1 MNAIIFGANGQDGH
15 YLSELC
21 QSKGIT
27 PIGISRSGEFLAGDV
42 ADRNFV
48 DRCII
53 EYKPHYIFHLA
64 ANSTT
69 GHNAL
74 FENHHTISTGTL
86 NILESVYVSKLPV
99 RIFIAGSGV
108 QFLNQGKPIDEDTP
122 FEASSP
128 YSIARIQSVYAARY
142 YRTLGVKAYVGY
154 LFHHESPLRK
164 PNHMSQKIVRAI
176 RNIQSGAE
184 ESLVIGDLSV
194 QKEWT
199 FAGDI
204 AKAIFTLVEQD
215 NVFEAVL
222 GSGIPHSIQ
231 DWIELCFSKSGL
243 DWRKYV
249 REIPGFI
256 PEYKILVSNP
266 RRIREL
272 GWKPLVDLSGLASL
286 MLEQNLST

>member
-15 YLSELC
+15 YLSGLC

-27 PIGISRSGEFLAGDV
+27 PIGISRSGGFLAGDV
-42 ADRNFV
+42 ADRSFV

-53 EYKPHYIFHLA
+53 EYKPRYIFHLA

-142 YRTLGVKAYVGY
+142 YRTLGVQAYVGY

-184 ESLVIGDLSV
+184 ESLVVGDLSV

-204 AKAIFTLVEQD
+204 AKAIFTLVNQD
-215 NVFEAVL
+215 SVFEAVL

-243 DWRKYV
+243 DWHKYV
-249 REIPGFI
+249 REVSGFHPGI
-256 PEYKILVSNP
+256 
-266 RRIREL
+266 
-272 GWKPLVDLSGLASL
+272 
-286 MLEQNLST
+286 

>member
-1 MNAIIFGANGQDGH
+1 MNAIIFGANGQDGY

-27 PIGISRSGEFLAGDV
+27 PIGISRSGKFLVGDV

-48 DRCII
+48 DRCIS
-53 EYKPHYIFHLA
+53 EYKPLYIFHLA

-69 GHNAL
+69 GHGAL

-86 NILESVYVSKLPV
+86 NILESAFVSKLPI

-108 QFLNQGKPIDEDTP
+108 QFLNQGRPIDENTP

-128 YSIARIQSVYAARY
+128 YSVARIQSVYAARY
-142 YRTLGVKAYVGY
+142 YRTLGVQAYVGY
-154 LFHHESPLRK
+154 LFHHESPFRK
-164 PNHMSQKIVRAI
+164 PNHISQRIVHAI
-176 RNIQSGAE
+176 RRIQSGVD
-184 ESLVIGDLSV
+184 ESLAIGDLSV

-204 AKAIFTLVEQD
+204 AKAIFTLVEQES
-215 NVFEAVL
+215 VFEAVL
-222 GSGIPHSIQ
+222 GSGIPHSIR
-231 DWIELCFSKSGL
+231 DWVELCFSKSGL
-243 DWRKYV
+243 DWHKYV

-266 RRIREL
+266 RRIQEL
-272 GWKPLVDLSGLASL
+272 GWKPQVDLSGLATL
-286 MLEQNLST
+286 MLEQSLSS

>member
-21 QSKGIT
+21 RSKGIT

-53 EYKPHYIFHLA
+53 EYKPRYIFHLA

-128 YSIARIQSVYAARY
+128 YSVARIQSVYARRY
-142 YRTLGVKAYVGY
+142 YRTLGVQAYV
-154 LFHHESPLRK
+154 
-164 PNHMSQKIVRAI
+164 
-176 RNIQSGAE
+176 
-184 ESLVIGDLSV
+184 
-194 QKEWT
+194 
-199 FAGDI
+199 DI
-204 AKAIFTLVEQD
+204 FFIMKA
-215 NVFEAVL
+215 
-222 GSGIPHSIQ
+222 
-231 DWIELCFSKSGL
+231 
-243 DWRKYV
+243 R
-249 REIPGFI
+249 
-256 PEYKILVSNP
+256 
-266 RRIREL
+266 
-272 GWKPLVDLSGLASL
+272 
-286 MLEQNLST
+286 